1 MVRIAGLEPVRR
13 GHQILNLTCLPIPPY
28 PHCLIILSESK
39 RKWNQK
45 IPFS

>member
-28 PHCLIILSESK
+28 PHCLSILSEKEKECNMHS
-39 RKWNQK
+39 
-45 IPFS
+45 